1 MMARSNETT
10 QSIRSIPALAAA
22 IRETH
27 SRAWPTST
35 GKELRHRPFTTF
47 YLIQAKSKTAEA
59 RAAAHLVSEV
69 AERMRRLGEAYG
81 EWDPFDPAAYFDLS
95 EFQAEQLIHVEERIN
110 TVHIAFFMDPLLPS
124 FYKAEAFW
132 ANHFFP
138 AYHAANPGNPT
149 IGSNQ
154 LENDSA
160 SGNSP
165 EDGVNDSAEKPSPT
179 NGAGSSERAQSLNGK
194 GPQGH
199 HLDSA
204 FSADFATSI
213 FPEMAAHWRQL
224 IDVSQQVRRILA
236 DHIGYLAVNGSQ
248 EERGKWRSAWMQPSP
263 VMEMYEDLVPDYRT
277 LPTLSLSIEFPLPVY
292 RQPGRQQRLR
302 LNRQR
307 RWSSRK

>member
-1 MMARSNETT
+1 MASSNETT

-27 SRAWPTST
+27 SRAWPTSSS
-35 GKELRHRPFTTF
+35 KELRHRPLTTF
-47 YLIQAKSKTAEA
+47 YLIQAKSNEAEA

-110 TVHIAFFMDPLLPS
+110 SVHIAFFMDPLLPS
-124 FYKAEAFW
+124 FYRAEAFW

-138 AYHAANPGNPT
+138 AYHAANPGDSST
-149 IGSNQ
+149 ASSR
-154 LENDSA
+154 LENDSP
-160 SGNSP
+160 SGECGENRV
-165 EDGVNDSAEKPSPT
+165 EDPTEKRARL
-179 NGAGSSERAQSLNGK
+179 NGTGPCEQAQSLNGK
-194 GPQGH
+194 GSQNH

-204 FSADFATSI
+204 FTADFATII
-213 FPEMAAHWRQL
+213 FPEMAAHWNQL

-248 EERGKWRSAWMQPSP
+248 EERGKWRSAWAQPSP
-263 VMEMYEDLVPDYRT
+263 VMEGYDDLVPDYRA